1 MIRMN
6 YFDDTYDLV
15 CRPEKAPPRAQKK
28 SLPAAFPQGEAL
40 FVSVHSTQFRCAFS
54 HQTSDI
60 LPQQV
65 VIVWYIFRLLLTTS
79 LKQND

>member
-1 MIRMN
+1 MN

-54 HQTSDI
+54 LQPSDI
-60 LPQQV
+60 RHLTPASRHSLVHFQV
-65 VIVWYIFRLLLTTS
+65 VAHH
-79 LKQND
+79 